1 MNAFLFDFERLEVY
15 QKSLDFIDDIFRLY
29 KSWRPDYKITI
40 GSNLVRAALSVA
52 NNLAEGNGKQS
63 KKEKRRYFGT
73 ALDSAREC
81 ISVFNVLKRQGI
93 LDEEKYG
100 VMRTDGRV
108 ITNMIWGLIEGNGDS
123 QFSVLRSQ
131 FSERKRQ

>member
-1 MNAFLFDFERLEVY
+1 MNASTFDFERLEVY

-29 KSWRPDYKITI
+29 RNWRPDDKIMI

-81 ISVFNVLKRQGI
+81 ISVFNVLKRQRI
-93 LDEEKYG
+93 IDEKKYG
-100 VMRTDGRV
+100 EMRTNGRV
-108 ITNMIWGLIEGNGDS
+108 ITNMIWGLIDGNSDS
-123 QFSVLRSQ
+123 QLSVPRSQ
-131 FSERKRQ
+131 FSERKC